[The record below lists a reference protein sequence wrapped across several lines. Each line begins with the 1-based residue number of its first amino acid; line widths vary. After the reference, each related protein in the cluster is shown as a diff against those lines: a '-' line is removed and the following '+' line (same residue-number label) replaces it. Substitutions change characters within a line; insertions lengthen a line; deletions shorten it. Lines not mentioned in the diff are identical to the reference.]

1 MRRAVVSLR
10 EFRGRKALPPRRA
23 AAAQAEGRAT
33 RPLRRR
39 VHIPLYIDQRL
50 GHDRRGDH
58 TTLQQARNCRAGLRP
73 PEQRLRMG
81 ASAEVIHEPE
91 HRIPAYHRH
100 GCKLLPIHRGIA
112 AHGRPL
118 WNQGHGQGQEFPVQ
132 IHRRTCQVGQ
142 NGKAVQTQHLLQQTI
157 QPNLGARID

>member
-1 MRRAVVSLR
+1 MS
-10 EFRGRKALPPRRA
+10 PRRA
-23 AAAQAEGRAT
+23 AAAQAERRAA

-81 ASAEVIHEPE
+81 TPAEVIHEPE
-91 HRIPAYHRH
+91 HRVPTPNRH
-100 GCKLLPIHRGIA
+100 GCKLLPVHRIA
-112 AHGRPL
+112 AAHVPL
-118 WNQGHGQGQEFPVQ
+118 RGGSNGQGEEFPVQ
-132 IHRRTCQVGQ
+132 IHRRAGQV
-142 NGKAVQTQHLLQQTI
+142 
-157 QPNLGARID
+157 D